1 MVRAQMAKA
10 LGGKRGIFEA
20 AIPGLLFTI
29 LWLTTKDL
37 RLALVVG
44 GAGVGIALVARLV
57 QRSTVQYVFNAAF
70 SIAIGYAFTRIAA
83 NTGGDASDQAL
94 AFFLPGILYSLG
106 YTLVFGTSSLF
117 GWPLVGFML
126 GSVTGDPLA
135 WHEDKQ
141 VVKLCTR
148 LTWVLLAPGA
158 IGVTLQGPIWLLGW
172 SGSIDADT
180 AVLIIAILRLG
191 LGWGTPHRVVPDRRL
206 AAGPEC
212 NSHRSR
218 GSDGTRVRLRPPSVT
233 RRYRRAV
240 TTARREICADP
251 SLLTCSNDGSAW
263 NWW

>member
-1 MVRAQMAKA
+1 M
-10 LGGKRGIFEA
+10 
-20 AIPGLLFTI
+20 
-29 LWLTTKDL
+29 
-37 RLALVVG
+37 
-44 GAGVGIALVARLV
+44 ARLV

-70 SIAIGYAFTRIAA
+70 SIAIGYVFTRIAA
-83 NTGGDASDQAL
+83 NAGGDASDQAL
-94 AFFLPGILYSLG
+94 AYFLPGILYSLG

-158 IGVTLQGPIWLLGW
+158 IGVILQGPIWLLGW

-191 LGWGTPHRVVPDRRL
+191 LGWALRIASFLDRDLAARPQRHPHRAARRPEPADADRRRSPRL
-206 AAGPEC
+206 A
-212 NSHRSR
+212 
-218 GSDGTRVRLRPPSVT
+218 VT
-233 RRYRRAV
+233 RRDLVATEVTGRRDLGDRRA
-240 TTARREICADP
+240 
-251 SLLTCSNDGSAW
+251 GSARSRRQ
-263 NWW
+263 NVPGQP

>member
-1 MVRAQMAKA
+1 MSEPDSIDEVEAVDEKPPPTVETVEAMVRAQMAKA
-10 LGGKRGIFEA
+10 LGGKRGIIEA

-83 NTGGDASDQAL
+83 SAGGDASDQAL
-94 AFFLPGILYSLG
+94 AYFLPGILYSLG

-158 IGVTLQGPIWLLGW
+158 IGVTLQGPIWVLGW
-172 SGSIDADT
+172 SGSMDADT

-191 LGWGTPHRVVPDRRL
+191 LGWALRIASFLTVIWLLARNATPIDP
-206 AAGPEC
+206 AARTEPE
-212 NSHRSR
+212 
-218 GSDGTRVRLRPPSVT
+218 P
-233 RRYRRAV
+233 A
-240 TTARREICADP
+240 
-251 SLLTCSNDGSAW
+251 
-263 NWW
+263 

>member
-1 MVRAQMAKA
+1 MTQQHPGAGHEADVETVEALVRTQLAKA
-10 LGGKRGIFEA
+10 LGGRRGMVEA
-20 AIPGLLFTI
+20 AVPTVVFTV
-29 LWLTTKDL
+29 LWLTTREL
-37 RLALVVG
+37 QLALAVSI
-44 GAGVGIALVARLV
+44 GAAVLLLVARIV

-70 SIAIGYAFTRIAA
+70 SIAIGYVFTRIAA
-83 NTGGDASDQAL
+83 NAGGDASDQAL
-94 AFFLPGILYSLG
+94 AYFLPGILYSLG

-158 IGVTLQGPIWLLGW
+158 IGVILQGPIWLLGW

-191 LGWGTPHRVVPDRRL
+191 LGWALRIASFLTVIWLLARNATPLEP
-206 AAGPEC
+206 
-212 NSHRSR
+212 
-218 GSDGTRVRLRPPSVT
+218 
-233 RRYRRAV
+233 
-240 TTARREICADP
+240 TARTEPDP
-251 SLLTCSNDGSAW
+251 A
-263 NWW
+263 